1 MKYHILFEKTGTGYA
16 AYSPEVLGCVAT
28 GKTLPETSKLM
39 REALEMHLEE
49 MRRDG
54 DEMPKQVARVPHSR
68 DERVE
73 VAHFEYDARGAIRHK
88 AGAGGARQKAAVGAA
103 WEGRVAVG

>member
-1 MKYHILFEKTGTGYA
+1 MKYHILFEKTGTGYG
-16 AYSPEVLGCVAT
+16 AYSPEVLGCVAA
-28 GKTLPETSKLM
+28 GKTLSETSKLM

-54 DEMPKQVARVPHSR
+54 DEMPKQVSRVPHSR
-68 DERVE
+68 GERVE